1 MRIALTITE
10 LDPGGAE
17 RTMVQL
23 ARYLK
28 RRSHCVEVFA
38 LGETSGKTLGVSPER
53 TCLHEKLLQAEI
65 PWHCGHAQGA
75 VSLPRAVVW
84 LKRKLAEFRPDLI
97 QSMLFHANVVT
108 ALANRWLDLPHVGG
122 ARVAQ
127 PQWWRR
133 RMQQWA
139 TNNHMEKLVC
149 VSHSLAQ
156 DCTTRERIRADK
168 IVVIPNGISVP
179 AGESNPIH
187 QKPQFLLQYLPGVD
201 TTFFIFV
208 GRLSKQK
215 GIDLLLRR
223 IDQLLQPLPQH
234 HLVILGDGPLQNQVR
249 SLIDHSACGNRIHT
263 VGWHPNPLDWIRHAQ
278 AVLVPSIYEGM
289 PNVILEAMSVARPV
303 VALDVEG
310 VSELLGESPQQIA
323 AAGNL
328 TQFIELAIAL
338 GKNPSR
344 GNALGQANLDR
355 VLREHRLED
364 KLALYEQLYRKILM
378 ADHGNSMLT

>member
-156 DCTTRERIRADK
+156 DCTTRERSFPMAY
-168 IVVIPNGISVP
+168 PFP
-179 AGESNPIH
+179 QANPIRFIRSLSSFCNTCLVLI
-187 QKPQFLLQYLPGVD
+187 PRFLFLLAG
-201 TTFFIFV
+201 FRNRKESIF
-208 GRLSKQK
+208 
-215 GIDLLLRR
+215 
-223 IDQLLQPLPQH
+223 
-234 HLVILGDGPLQNQVR
+234 
-249 SLIDHSACGNRIHT
+249 
-263 VGWHPNPLDWIRHAQ
+263 
-278 AVLVPSIYEGM
+278 Y
-289 PNVILEAMSVARPV
+289 
-303 VALDVEG
+303 
-310 VSELLGESPQQIA
+310 
-323 AAGNL
+323 
-328 TQFIELAIAL
+328 
-338 GKNPSR
+338 
-344 GNALGQANLDR
+344 
-355 VLREHRLED
+355 
-364 KLALYEQLYRKILM
+364 
-378 ADHGNSMLT
+378 